1 MTLEAPLDARPVAV
15 PVNSLLISPILPTLL
30 KLAVPNIVAM
40 FGTTLVAV
48 AETSYIGRLG
58 IEPLAAIAL
67 VFPFVM
73 LTQMMSAGAMGG
85 GVSSAISRAIGAGD
99 RDRAATLALHAV
111 MIGLLGGLFF
121 TAMMLLF
128 GPQFFML
135 LGGRGGVL
143 EQALQYSQVLFSGAV
158 SIWLV
163 NTLSSV
169 LRGTGDMRLPSATL
183 IGVALV
189 QIVAGGAL
197 GLGLAGLPRL
207 GMRGVA
213 AGQLIA
219 FSLGAMFLAWILA
232 SGRSRLRLDFRAFK
246 FQRAMFVD
254 ILKVGAISCVAP
266 LQSVL
271 TILIFTRI
279 LAGFGTATLAGY
291 GMGSRLEFLL
301 TPIAFAFG
309 VASVP
314 MVGMA
319 IGAGLVARARKVA
332 WTAGIAS
339 GLTVGLIGVIVAVQP
354 VLWVSLFTRR
364 SRRHRRRLFLF
375 RLGGAGI
382 RDFSGWAP
390 ACISPRRVRQRSA
403 ARCWPE
409 PDVCCW
415 SPWAAG
421 GWCRSTRR
429 PGPCSPWSAPR
440 WCCSA
445 SAWPCPSAS
454 RAGANEFA
462 TRAAAGIAQLPIFA
476 MQARFRG
483 ETHGVPIRPSSL
495 QFWRHFSARLPRTR
509 GPALTASG

>member
-1 MTLEAPLDARPVAV
+1 MTIDAPLDARPLAV
-15 PVNSLLISPILPTLL
+15 PVNSLLTSPILPTLL

-85 GVSSAISRAIGAGD
+85 GVSSAISRALGAGD
-99 RDRAATLALHAV
+99 RGRAASLALHAAI
-111 MIGLLGGLFF
+111 IGVCGGVFF
-121 TAMMLLF
+121 TVMMLLF
-128 GPQFFML
+128 GRQFFIL

-183 IGVALV
+183 IGTAIV

-197 GLGLAGLPRL
+197 GLGLAGLPQL

-219 FSLGAMFLAWILA
+219 FSLGAIFLAWVLV
-232 SGRSRLRLDFRAFK
+232 SGRSRLTLDFRAFA

-271 TILIFTRI
+271 SILIFTRI

-319 IGAGLVARARKVA
+319 VGAGLVTRARKVA
-332 WTAGIAS
+332 WTAGLAS
-339 GLTVGLIGVIVAVQP
+339 ALTVGLIGLIVAVEP
-354 VLWVSLFTRR
+354 ALWVSLFTADPGVTAAAY
-364 SRRHRRRLFLF
+364 SYFAWAGPAFGFFGLGTCLYFASQGAAKVGGPVLAGTGRLLLVA
-375 RLGGAGI
+375 LGGWWLVSI
-382 RDFSGWAP
+382 DAP
-390 ACISPRRVRQRSA
+390 AWTLFALVGAAMVLFGLGVAASVRL
-403 ARCWPE
+403 
-409 PDVCCW
+409 
-415 SPWAAG
+415 
-421 GWCRSTRR
+421 TRW
-429 PGPCSPWSAPR
+429 GK
-440 WCCSA
+440 
-445 SAWPCPSAS
+445 
-454 RAGANEFA
+454 
-462 TRAAAGIAQLPIFA
+462 
-476 MQARFRG
+476 
-483 ETHGVPIRPSSL
+483 
-495 QFWRHFSARLPRTR
+495 
-509 GPALTASG
+509 